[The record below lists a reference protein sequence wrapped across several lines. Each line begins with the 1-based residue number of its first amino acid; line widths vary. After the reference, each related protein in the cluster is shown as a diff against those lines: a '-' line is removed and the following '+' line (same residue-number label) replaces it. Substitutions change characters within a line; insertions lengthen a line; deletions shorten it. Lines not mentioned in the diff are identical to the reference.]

1 MNGRPPPFT
10 ESPVPPS
17 GSSAPLIAAT
27 GPRRVLRVARAWF
40 LLPHAVAVLVVL
52 TTTYGFA
59 GLARGSLDLDITMLR
74 LLAAMLGGQLAIGAV
89 NEIVDT
95 DLDARTKPWK
105 PIPAGI
111 VSQSAAI
118 NLTVISLI
126 AMLIFSASFGL
137 ASLAL
142 CSLGTAAGLTYDLWL
157 KRTLLSWLPYLIA
170 LPLLPIWVWTSLT
183 GFEPRLLML
192 YPLGALAVIGVHLS
206 QSLPDITM
214 DRQAGIRGVSS
225 LLDERSALFAC
236 WIATLTAPVLA
247 SALAPGL
254 TDRPLN
260 VWAASAIVV
269 TIVTAN
275 AVLYIVDRR
284 LGIAGCFPMIAVSTA
299 IMGLSW
305 VLALG

>member
-1 MNGRPPPFT
+1 LS
-10 ESPVPPS
+10 ESTVPPS
-17 GSSAPLIAAT
+17 GSSAPPIEVT

-59 GLARGSLDLDITMLR
+59 GLARGSFDLDVTMLR

-89 NEIVDT
+89 NEIVDN
-95 DLDARTKPWK
+95 DLDAQTKPWK

-111 VSQSAAI
+111 VSRSAAI
-118 NLTVISLI
+118 NLAVISLI
-126 AMLIFSASFGL
+126 AMLSFSASFGL

-170 LPLLPIWVWTSLT
+170 LPLLPVWVWTSLIR
-183 GFEPRLLML
+183 FEPRLLML

-206 QSLPDITM
+206 QALPDIAM
-214 DRQAGIRGVSS
+214 DRQAGIRSASS
-225 LLDERSALFAC
+225 LLDERSALFGS
-236 WIATLTAPVLA
+236 WIATLTAPALA
-247 SALAPGL
+247 LALAPGL
-254 TDRPLN
+254 TDRPVY

-269 TIVTAN
+269 TMVTAN
-275 AVLYIVDRR
+275 AVLNIVDRR
-284 LGIAGCFPMIAVSTA
+284 LGIAGCFPTTA
-299 IMGLSW
+299 ITTAVMGLGW
-305 VLALG
+305 VLALR